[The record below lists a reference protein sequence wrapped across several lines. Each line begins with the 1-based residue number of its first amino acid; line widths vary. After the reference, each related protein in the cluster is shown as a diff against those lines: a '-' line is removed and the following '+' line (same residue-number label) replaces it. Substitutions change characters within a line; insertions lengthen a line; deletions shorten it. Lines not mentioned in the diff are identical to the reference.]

1 MGVHAGQGALEVVV
15 LGASDEIVVW
25 ISEGNV
31 LVGSVACEASDET
44 VVIEDKMMVVSVVLG
59 LQAPP

>member
-1 MGVHAGQGALEVVV
+1 MGVHAGQGALDVVV
-15 LGASDEIVVW
+15 LGASEEIVVS

-31 LVGSVACEASDET
+31 LVGSIDCEASDET
-44 VVIEDKMMVVSVVLG
+44 VVIKDEMIVVSVVLG